1 MVRAEISNEQ
11 GAMPR
16 VALVGLVRIRE
27 ARGRRRGG
35 QRRRE
40 LQLNSVGKLQ
50 RCPAWSWP
58 QIWIILL
65 NPISEGA
72 TTGTTINT
80 CAHIA
85 SQWIAKVGISRKSI
99 GHNLTFALV
108 VNNNSLSRTV
118 LVDSRRKRC
127 FTLPTHS
134 CLMLSKRTT
143 HIDW

>member
-50 RCPAWSWP
+50 RCPA
-58 QIWIILL
+58 
-65 NPISEGA
+65 
-72 TTGTTINT
+72 
-80 CAHIA
+80 
-85 SQWIAKVGISRKSI
+85 
-99 GHNLTFALV
+99 
-108 VNNNSLSRTV
+108 
-118 LVDSRRKRC
+118 
-127 FTLPTHS
+127 
-134 CLMLSKRTT
+134 
-143 HIDW
+143 